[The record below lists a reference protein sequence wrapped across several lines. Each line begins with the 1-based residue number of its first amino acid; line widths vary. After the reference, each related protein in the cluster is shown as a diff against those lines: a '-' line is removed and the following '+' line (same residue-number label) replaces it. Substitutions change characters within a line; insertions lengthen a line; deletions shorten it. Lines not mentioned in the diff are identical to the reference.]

1 MRYLCCF
8 IFVFIFKGCKEF
20 TESIHKPKDIEISST
35 KINSKVSLIVLGTV
49 QDAGS
54 PHIGCE
60 KKCCEDQFTSSVS
73 NRKVVSLGLV
83 DTVFRR
89 KYLFEA
95 TPDMPMQL
103 NYLANHSYADSN
115 AFVDGIFISHGHIG
129 HYTGLMY
136 LGKEAAAVKWI
147 KVYAMPRM
155 QDFLSSNGPWDR
167 LVNRE
172 HIVLQP
178 LKHEKKILLTA
189 NLKVTP
195 FLVPHRDEYSETVGF
210 RIEGPNKTALFI
222 PDIDKWTLWE
232 KSIVEV
238 IQKVD
243 YAFVDATFFSGTEL
257 NNRDMSQVPHPS
269 VLESLEEFKSLSPTD
284 RAKVHFIHFNHSNP
298 VLDITSAEAKM
309 VLEQGFNIAK
319 IHTVFNL

>member
-1 MRYLCCF
+1 MRFSFLFFLLF
-8 IFVFIFKGCKEF
+8 IFEGCKEYTVSNPKS
-20 TESIHKPKDIEISST
+20 TETEIPT
-35 KINSKVSLIVLGTV
+35 PEIKSKVSLTVLGTV

-54 PHIGCE
+54 PHIGCVKE
-60 KKCCEDQFTSSVS
+60 CCEDLFASGISK
-73 NRKVVSLGLV
+73 RKVVSLGVV

-95 TPDMPMQL
+95 TPDMPVQL
-103 NYLANHSYADSN
+103 NYLANHSYEDGDS
-115 AFVDGIFISHGHIG
+115 FVDGIFISHGHIG

-136 LGKEAAAVKWI
+136 LGKEAAAVRRI

-155 QDFLSSNGPWDR
+155 QEFLSNNGPWDR
-167 LVNRE
+167 LVQRE

-178 LKHEKKILLTA
+178 LKHEKKIVLTA

-232 KSIVEV
+232 KSIVTA
-238 IQKVD
+238 IQQVD

-257 NNRDMSQVPHPS
+257 NNRDMSQVPHPT
-269 VLESLEEFKSLSPTD
+269 VLESLKEFESLSLMD

-298 VLDITSAEAKM
+298 VLDSTSLEAKT
-309 VLEQGFNIAK
+309 VLDKGFNIAK
-319 IHTVFNL
+319 IHTVFDL